1 MEIQRLSI
9 EGVAIFMKMMT
20 SKISNLLFVKKLY
33 ESATLPTKGSKYA
46 AGLDLYAN
54 NYNGMEG
61 DKKEW
66 TFSINPGETIKV
78 GTGIAVEIP
87 EGYFGGIYARSG
99 LATKQGL
106 APANKV
112 GVVDSDYRG
121 EVIVALHNHSTM
133 PQFIHKND
141 RIAQLVIQPY
151 LDVVPEVI
159 TDLTD
164 TERGEG
170 GFGSSGS

>member
-9 EGVAIFMKMMT
+9 EGVAIFMEMIA

-54 NYNGMEG
+54 NYHGMEG